1 MNSFAGCFCLK
12 KARQKRGFEDPIIL
26 ASETP
31 FTLNEVEAL
40 YDLFK
45 KLSSSIVD
53 DDLIHKEEFQLALF
67 ESSTKQ
73 NLFADRVFDLFDVKH
88 NGFIAFGEFVR
99 ALSVFH
105 PSAPKEDKVACMILY
120 ITTGKHAFFFLKLV
134 FAFRLY
140 DLRQTGYIEREEVKE
155 MILAILSESELT
167 LANDVVESILD
178 KTMLEAD
185 TNGDGKIDIEEWK
198 EYVAKNPNILKIMTL
213 PHLKEITLSFPS
225 FVLHSEGQ
233 DLK

>member
-1 MNSFAGCFCLK
+1 MKSFAGCFCLK
-12 KARQKRGFEDPIIL
+12 KAKQKRGFVDPIIL

-67 ESSTKQ
+67 ENSTKQ

-88 NGFIAFGEFVR
+88 NGFIEFGEFVR

-105 PSAPKEDKVACMILY
+105 PSAPQADKVACMILY
-120 ITTGKHAFFFLKLV
+120 IANI
-134 FAFRLY
+134 AFRLY
-140 DLRQTGYIEREEVKE
+140 DLRQTGYIDREEVQE
-155 MILAILSESELT
+155 MILAILGESELT